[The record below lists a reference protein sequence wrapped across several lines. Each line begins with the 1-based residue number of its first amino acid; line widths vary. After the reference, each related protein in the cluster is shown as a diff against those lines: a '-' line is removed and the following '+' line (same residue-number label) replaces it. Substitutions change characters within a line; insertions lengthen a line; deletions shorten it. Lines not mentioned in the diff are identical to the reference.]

1 MTAGPPASVAPASVA
16 KASAAPASAAK
27 APVGILGGMGPEAT
41 VLLMARVL
49 AATPAE
55 DDRDH
60 VPLLVD
66 CNSQVPS
73 RIEAL
78 IEGTGESPGPV
89 LAAMAERLVAMGAT
103 ALAMPCNTAHAYL
116 PDIRAA
122 AGEVPVLNM
131 IGLTVERLASL
142 RPKPQRVGMLASTA
156 IQITDLYGE
165 ALGRHGMQ
173 ALFPRRQPEVMEI
186 IRAVKR
192 GANGA
197 AERAALA
204 EIAASLVEEGA
215 DALAIACTEISVI
228 ADCLPEVKP
237 RLDAIDVLADAIVDS
252 ATLQNAVLGPG
263 PASEV
268 KSVGQKNREF
278 AT

>member
-1 MTAGPPASVAPASVA
+1 MTAGAP
-16 KASAAPASAAK
+16 ASAAPTSVAK

-122 AGEVPVLNM
+122 AGEVVPVLDM

-142 RPKPQRVGMLASTA
+142 QPKPQRVGMLASTA
-156 IQITDLYGE
+156 IQITGLYGE
-165 ALGRHGMQ
+165 ALARHGMQ

-192 GANGA
+192 GANGT

-228 ADCLPEVKP
+228 ADCLPELKP
-237 RLDAIDVLADAIVDS
+237 SLDAIDVLADAIVDS
-252 ATLQNAVLGPG
+252 ATPQNAVLRPG
-263 PASEV
+263 PANEA

>member
-1 MTAGPPASVAPASVA
+1 MTANAPPPVSPAASSVAG
-16 KASAAPASAAK
+16 AK

-41 VLLMARVL
+41 VLLMSRVL
-49 AATPAE
+49 AATPAQ
-55 DDRDH
+55 DDSDH

-73 RIEAL
+73 RIKAL

-89 LAAMAERLVAMGAT
+89 LAAMAARLVAMGAT

-116 PDIRAA
+116 PEIRDA
-122 AGEVPVLNM
+122 AGDVPLLDMV
-131 IGLTVERLASL
+131 GLTAARLASL
-142 RPKPQRVGMLASTA
+142 EPKPKRVGMLASTA
-156 IQITDLYGE
+156 IQLTGLYRD
-165 ALGRHGMQ
+165 ALGRHGIQ
-173 ALFPRRQPEVMEI
+173 EVFPQRQPEVMEI

-192 GANGA
+192 GANGD
-197 AERAALA
+197 AEQAALA
-204 EIAASLVEEGA
+204 EIATSLIDEGA

-228 ADCLPEVKP
+228 AECLPRTVP
-237 RLDAIDVLADAIVDS
+237 SLDAIDVLTDAIVGS
-252 ATLQNAVLGPG
+252 STVQKSSTIQNAVLRPG

>member
-1 MTAGPPASVAPASVA
+1 MTAGPPASVAPTSVA
-16 KASAAPASAAK
+16 PTSAAK

-122 AGEVPVLNM
+122 AGGVPVLDM
-131 IGLTVERLASL
+131 IGLTVERLANL
-142 RPKPQRVGMLASTA
+142 QPKPERVGMLASTA
-156 IQITDLYGE
+156 IQITGLYGE

-173 ALFPRRQPEVMEI
+173 ALFPRRQPEVMEV

-192 GANGA
+192 GSNGA

-237 RLDAIDVLADAIVDS
+237 SLDAIDVLADAIVDS
-252 ATLQNAVLGPG
+252 TTLQNAVLGPG